1 MKTLLGLT
9 LTLLLT
15 ACGRNEPGTMGGEP
29 GAPETVATGAPAMSA
44 SETSRTD
51 PQQSAL
57 ASEHASSTYDDPA
70 RTNAPITTRPNAS
83 THPNP

>member
-1 MKTLLGLT
+1 MKIMLALAFA
-9 LTLLLT
+9 LLLT

-29 GAPETVATGAPAMSA
+29 GAPETVATGAPAMAA

-51 PQQSAL
+51 PQQPAL

-70 RTNAPITTRPNAS
+70 RTNVPITTRPDAS
-83 THPNP
+83 TRNP